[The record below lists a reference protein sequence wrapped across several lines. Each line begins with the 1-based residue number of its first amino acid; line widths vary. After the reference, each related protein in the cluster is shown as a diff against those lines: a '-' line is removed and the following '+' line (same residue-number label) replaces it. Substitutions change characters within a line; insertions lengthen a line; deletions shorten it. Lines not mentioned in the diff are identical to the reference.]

1 MIVNS
6 QDLDLVDEDGDGKV
20 SLGELGRGI
29 LAQLKVAKAL
39 SPEVSPR
46 KMEEDDEES
55 EYESEYESEE
65 EEDSDEE
72 DSEEYSEEESY
83 YEDGVDPDGLDL

>member
-46 KMEEDDEES
+46 KMEEEDEES
-55 EYESEYESEE
+55 EYESEYEGRGDGGGKGLL
-65 EEDSDEE
+65 EDL
-72 DSEEYSEEESY
+72 EY
-83 YEDGVDPDGLDL
+83 